1 VSALFVL
8 SVVVVSNDSPLCR
21 CSVAFPHLRSTLV
34 FISTDMFVNYKAL
47 MTVNISTKWIILF
60 NANSN
65 AFCDCI
71 LCPLSPD
78 LSSSHRDY
86 TVYYKRKDNYKI
98 IVGHVTVAMTLYQK
112 ILTGLVSIVP

>member
-47 MTVNISTKWIILF
+47 MTVNISTK
-60 NANSN
+60 
-65 AFCDCI
+65 
-71 LCPLSPD
+71 
-78 LSSSHRDY
+78 
-86 TVYYKRKDNYKI
+86 
-98 IVGHVTVAMTLYQK
+98 
-112 ILTGLVSIVP
+112 